1 MSQTQKRFDVV
12 ALGEL
17 LIDFT
22 ENGMSQQGNPVL
34 EANPG
39 GAPCN
44 VLSML
49 TRLGRKVAFIGKV
62 GDDAFGKQLAAAIK
76 EQGIDAEGLKFDKT
90 VHTTLAIVM
99 KQANGDRDFAFY
111 RNPGAD
117 ICLTPEDVDEELIR
131 ASRVFHFGSLSLTD
145 EPVRSATKKALAVA
159 EEEGLIRSFDPNLR
173 EPLWPSLDA
182 AAQQIGFGLEHT
194 DVLKISDNE
203 ITWFTGKEDYD
214 EGVAWLRAHYP
225 NLKLICVSLGPQGSR
240 AYLGDLRVEVPAFL
254 QEKTIETT
262 GAGDTFGAC
271 VISTVLEKGLDMG
284 EEDLRKMLIFANA
297 AASIVTTKKGALRV
311 MPTVSEVEAFLKEQ
325 E

>member
-1 MSQTQKRFDVV
+1 MEKRFDVV

-22 ENGMSQQGNPVL
+22 ENGLSGQGNPLL

-44 VLSML
+44 LLSML
-49 TRLGRKVAFIGKV
+49 TRLDKKVAFIGKV
-62 GDDAFGKQLAAAIK
+62 GNDAFGKMLTAAVE
-76 EQGIDAEGLKFDKT
+76 EQGIDTTGLKYDDEI
-90 VHTTLAIVM
+90 HTTLALVM
-99 KQANGDRDFAFY
+99 KLANGDRDFAFY

-117 ICLTPEDVDEELIR
+117 ICLKEEDVDADLIR

-145 EPVRSATKKALAVA
+145 EPVRSATKKALKIA
-159 EEEGLIRSFDPNLR
+159 EEEGLVRSFDPNLR
-173 EPLWPSLDA
+173 EPLWRSLDEA
-182 AAQQIGFGLEHT
+182 AEQIGFGLEHT

-214 EGVAWLRAHYP
+214 EGVAWLREHYP
-225 NLKLICVSLGPQGSR
+225 NLKLICVSLGPEGSR
-240 AYLGDLRVEVPAFL
+240 AYLGKLRVEVPAFL

-271 VISTVLEKGLDMG
+271 VLSTVIEKGFDMT
-284 EEDLRKMLIFANA
+284 EEDLIQMLRFANA

-311 MPTVSEVEAFLKEQ
+311 MPSREEVEAFLAQ
-325 E
+325 RA